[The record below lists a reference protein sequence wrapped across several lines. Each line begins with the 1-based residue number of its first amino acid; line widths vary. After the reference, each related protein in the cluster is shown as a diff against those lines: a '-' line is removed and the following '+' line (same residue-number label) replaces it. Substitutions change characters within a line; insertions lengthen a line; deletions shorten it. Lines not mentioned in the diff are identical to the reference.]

1 MRLALLGVGLIGG
14 SFALAVRAAGKV
26 SRIVGFDTDPAALR
40 QAVALGV
47 IDDVAITAAQAVVD
61 ANIVMIATPV
71 GSTRQILRDVAP
83 HLSRD
88 AIVTDVGSTKGSAI
102 EAAREELG
110 AAFPRFVPGHPI
122 AGREHS
128 GVEHSNAELFR
139 DKKFITTSVAQT
151 QSDAVQRV
159 EALWDAIGCRIER
172 MTPQEHD
179 NVFAAVSHL
188 PHLLAFALVAHIAA
202 QPDAARKFALAG
214 DGFRD
219 FTRLAGSNATMWSDI
234 CVANRGALGI
244 ELHALRAQLER
255 LERAVDEGDGET
267 LRRVFQRA
275 VAARANDLVRV
286 D

>member
-1 MRLALLGVGLIGG
+1 MKLALLGVGLIGG
-14 SFALAVRAAGKV
+14 SFARAVRVAGKV
-26 SRIVGFDTDPAALR
+26 SRIVGFDSDPAALR

-47 IDDVAITAAQAVVD
+47 IDDIAMTAAQAVVD
-61 ANIVMIATPV
+61 ASLVMIATPV

-83 HLSRD
+83 HLSRG
-88 AIVTDVGSTKGSAI
+88 AVVTDVGSTKGSVI
-102 EAAREELG
+102 EAARGELG

-128 GVEHSNAELFR
+128 GVEHSDAELFR
-139 DKKFITTSVAQT
+139 GKKFIITSAAQT
-151 QSDAVQRV
+151 QADAMQRV
-159 EALWDAIGCRIER
+159 EALWRAIGCCIEH
-172 MTPQEHD
+172 MTPEDHD

-202 QPDAARKFALAG
+202 QPDATRKFALAG

-219 FTRLAGSNATMWSDI
+219 FTRIAASNASMWSEI

-244 ELHALRAQLER
+244 ELQALREQLER

-267 LRRVFQRA
+267 LRCVFQRA
-275 VAARANDLVRV
+275 AAARADDLVRV